1 MTDHQ
6 SRRNSS
12 TEPEA
17 SIESDGNDT
26 LTALINGNPLHDS
39 NTKTSSKDDI
49 PQRSRRRSSLSIIQA
64 LVNTSHLL
72 TTHDARKRY
81 I

>member
-6 SRRNSS
+6 SRRSS
-12 TEPEA
+12 DTELEA

-26 LTALINGNPLHDS
+26 ITALINGNPLYDS
-39 NTKTSSKDDI
+39 NTIKISKDDI

>member
-6 SRRNSS
+6 SRRSS
-12 TEPEA
+12 ITEPVA

-26 LTALINGNPLHDS
+26 ITALVNSNPLYDS
-39 NTKTSSKDDI
+39 NTRKSSKDDI